1 MILDAIIIL
10 LIIIGLVYYIKKGK
24 DPKKK
29 KKRSPIGC
37 LVMIVLFI
45 IVGVFG
51 ARMMGNMYDEAEKK
65 GNKISFDKAISRIN
79 SLKIISDLNLSDT
92 QKKTIAVKAFL
103 IKNCKGGDETLKKLI
118 EYEQNILY
126 DACIIVQNN
135 NFIDKFTESIDNVK
149 SFHMQVLKADF
160 KGAVKLYDWYINE

>member
-65 GNKISFDKAISRIN
+65 GNKILEIPYLHPVDLEGNSKSFPNIGKFMQFGFFYFVRIIQ
-79 SLKIISDLNLSDT
+79 L
-92 QKKTIAVKAFL
+92 L
-103 IKNCKGGDETLKKLI
+103 IKKWE
-118 EYEQNILY
+118 
-126 DACIIVQNN
+126 
-135 NFIDKFTESIDNVK
+135 VK
-149 SFHMQVLKADF
+149 
-160 KGAVKLYDWYINE
+160 Y

>member
-1 MILDAIIIL
+1 M
-10 LIIIGLVYYIKKGK
+10 VEE
-24 DPKKK
+24 KKK
-29 KKRSPIGC
+29 KKMSLIGC
-37 LVMIVLFI
+37 LVAIVLFI
-45 IVGVFG
+45 IFIVFG
-51 ARMMGNMYDEAEKK
+51 VRMMGKMYDDAEKA
-65 GNKISFDKAISRIN
+65 GNKISFDKIMVFLDSSN
-79 SLKIISDLNLSDT
+79 DYQNLSNA
-92 QKKTIAVKAFL
+92 QKKTMTVKLFL
-103 IKNCKGGDETLKKLI
+103 LNKCRGEDETLKKLI